1 MITGRP
7 FMGIISL
14 AFIAVG
20 LLGFSQ
26 GNQIAFYGCLIIS
39 NMWTIAS
46 FFTD

>member
-1 MITGRP
+1 MINERL

-20 LLGFSQ
+20 LFGFSQ
-26 GNQIAFYGCLIIS
+26 GNQIALYGCLIIS

-46 FFTD
+46 FFKD